1 MSQLIICKTNDS
13 IVLAADGKAVDVDD
27 NGNLIELGID
37 RMHQLSQYSAILT
50 GGAAAGEAMC
60 VALKHFLASENLFY
74 IDEIYRAALPL
85 LSTEYERFMRR
96 TCETR
101 PIDPIHQV
109 TFVLA
114 GYTPNDVRNPFQMY
128 LLWTKRK
135 LPMLGSDEIG
145 TAFSVPRLLKVEHRL
160 HQLVNKEAGLDR
172 IMTEVRREME
182 RLAASNEEVAEPLHY
197 AWIDV
202 NGFKRL

>member
-1 MSQLIICKTNDS
+1 MSQLFACKTMDS
-13 IVLAADGKAVDVDD
+13 IVLASDGKAVDIDG

-37 RMHQLSQYSAILT
+37 RLHQLSQYSAILT

-60 VALKHFLASENLFY
+60 IALKHFVAAENLFY

-96 TCETR
+96 TCETH

-109 TFVLA
+109 TFILA
-114 GYTPNDVRNPFQMY
+114 GYTPRQMRNPFQMY

-145 TAFSVPRLLKVEHRL
+145 TAFSVPRIMRVEHRL
-160 HQLVNKEAGLDR
+160 HQLVGQGAGLDGV
-172 IMTEVRREME
+172 MTEIRKGLEQ
-182 RLAASNEEVAEPLHY
+182 LAQSNEEVSEPLSY
-197 AWIDV
+197 AWITED
-202 NGFKRL
+202 GYRRL

>member
-1 MSQLIICKTNDS
+1 MSQLFACKTNIS
-13 IVLAADGKAVDVDD
+13 IVLAADSKAIDVDT

-37 RMHQLSQYSAILT
+37 RLHQLSQYSAILT
-50 GGAAAGEAMC
+50 GGAAAGETMC
-60 VALKHFLASENLFY
+60 HALKHFVASENLLY

-96 TCETR
+96 TCETQ

-114 GYTPNDVRNPFQMY
+114 GYTPHSARNPLRMY
-128 LLWTKRK
+128 LLWTKKK
-135 LPMLGSDEIG
+135 LPMLDSDEIS
-145 TAFSVPRLLKVEHRL
+145 TVFSVPRIIKAEHRL
-160 HQLVNKEAGLDR
+160 HQMVEKGAGLDG

-182 RLAASNEEVAEPLHY
+182 TAAATQEEVAEPLCF
-197 AWIDV
+197 AWINED
-202 NGFKRL
+202 GFKKL